1 MRYSAILY
9 CIGVNG
15 HVRRFAIDE
24 LLAIVGEK
32 LITADK
38 SFISAIGDV
47 RGQYDVVKIS
57 QLTGC
62 YQWLFFK
69 DVKAGTTDFSRF

>member
-15 HVRRFAIDE
+15 HVRRVAIDE

-47 RGQYDVVKIS
+47 RGQYDVVKLS
-57 QLTGC
+57 
-62 YQWLFFK
+62 
-69 DVKAGTTDFSRF
+69 